1 MLTVPYKKR
10 KLLRAFSLAEVLA
23 ALVIGSMIL
32 IAVLAVYSRLESSA
46 NAVIGKLDD
55 SRLPREVLQLIAE
68 DLDRIITDSK
78 DVKITFQ
85 NKKQRDGCHSAQL
98 EISRTFYDKN
108 NSVQDFEEI
117 VWQTAYDYESF
128 TDGLVLY
135 RSHSGLVLEDKLLDE
150 LREDWQRGL
159 FVPVC
164 SGVTF
169 FQLQTATK
177 TRPVDKWT
185 SSNLPR
191 NLIVTISFAQ
201 PVETF
206 AGQWEVPDSE
216 KITRTIAV
224 DRTRKMKFEI
234 VKREYDVD
242 INLFGAIESDANEP
256 EDIPDMNDFNDVN

>member
-1 MLTVPYKKR
+1 M
-10 KLLRAFSLAEVLA
+10 AEMLA

-32 IAVLAVYSRLESSA
+32 IAVLGVYNRLENSA

-68 DLDRIITDSK
+68 DLDRVITDSK

-85 NKKQRDGCHSAQL
+85 NKNESDGYHSAQL
-98 EISRTFYDKN
+98 VISRTYDDKN
-108 NSVQDFEEI
+108 SNVQDFEEI
-117 VWQTAYDYESF
+117 IWQTGFDYESF

-169 FQLQTATK
+169 FQIQAATR
-177 TRPVDKWT
+177 TRPIDRWT

-191 NLIVTISFAQ
+191 NIIVTISFAQ
-201 PVETF
+201 PVENF

-216 KITRTIAV
+216 KITRTIAI
-224 DRTRKMKFEI
+224 DRSRKVRFEI
-234 VKREYDVD
+234 VKKDYDVD
-242 INLFGAIESDANEP
+242 FNLVGTIESDANEL
-256 EDIPDMNDFNDVN
+256 EDITTDVNDSNDLS

>member
-1 MLTVPYKKR
+1 MLSIHYKKR

-85 NKKQRDGCHSAQL
+85 NKKLRDGYNSAQL
-98 EISRTFYDKN
+98 VISRTYNDKN
-108 NSVQDFEEI
+108 NNVQDFEEI

-159 FVPVC
+159 FIPVC

-169 FQLQTATK
+169 FQLQAATK
-177 TRPVDKWT
+177 TSPTDRW
-185 SSNLPR
+185 SGSNLPR
-191 NLIVTISFAQ
+191 NLIVTVSFAQ

-216 KITRTIAV
+216 KITRTITV

-234 VKREYDVD
+234 VKQEYDVD
-242 INLFGAIESDANEP
+242 IDLFRAVESDANESQ
-256 EDIPDMNDFNDVN
+256 DLSDMNDFNDVD